1 MKKAQ
6 IELGKISFN
15 QISTITKYFVYI
27 VTIIT
32 VFAVFVPLD
41 PQMPL
46 SGVDPSWIFS
56 MNESIR
62 QNLSIG
68 KEIVFTYGP
77 YASIYTRAY
86 HPATDCLMMF
96 GSFILGFIVY
106 SIFYGKSIPVNLR
119 DMITIGFIGALTTMS
134 TLSYESFRLAELNEI
149 FFSCLNIFLNIF
161 LCLLAIYFGKEL
173 SLLINK

>member
-1 MKKAQ
+1 MTHILYIGIGGFVGA
-6 IELGKISFN
+6 ISRYLVSKYLN
-15 QISTITKYFVYI
+15 NIISTFPLGTL
-27 VTIIT
+27 T
-32 VFAVFVPLD
+32 VNV
-41 PQMPL
+41 
-46 SGVDPSWIFS
+46 I
-56 MNESIR
+56 
-62 QNLSIG
+62 
-68 KEIVFTYGP
+68 
-77 YASIYTRAY
+77 
-86 HPATDCLMMF
+86 

-149 FFSCLNIFLNIF
+149 FFSCLNLFLNIF